1 MAIIKYACLQL
12 KEKDLKISL
21 KSKAK
26 SKGNGKQ
33 NALISYAISNTML
46 NVRYTDTRQSLSQT
60 LRVNTYMFTDAN
72 VLQVTTFLTSS
83 RKIDFTTWTTH
94 FKPLVFLFFFI
105 KYITQ

>member
-12 KEKDLKISL
+12 KERDLKISL

-33 NALISYAISNTML
+33 NALISYAISNVML

-60 LRVNTYMFTDAN
+60 LRVNTHMFADAN
-72 VLQVTTFLTSS
+72 VLQVTTVLTPS

-94 FKPLVFLFFFI
+94 SKPLVFFYI
-105 KYITQ
+105 KCITQ